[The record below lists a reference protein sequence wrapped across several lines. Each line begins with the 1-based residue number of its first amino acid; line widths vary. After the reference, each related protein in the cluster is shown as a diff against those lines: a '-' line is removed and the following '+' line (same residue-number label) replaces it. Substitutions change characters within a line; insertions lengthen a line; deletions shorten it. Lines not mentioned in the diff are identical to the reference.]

1 MQQRAFAARA
11 RAALRA
17 QRACAWVAGWLC
29 SVVAAMSKDTVLVT
43 VMHSNNEV
51 PVPSP
56 SPSPSLSHHLASRLG
71 PRDREL
77 TWSVG
82 AACLP
87 ACLPA
92 ATAHTHT
99 HTHAHT
105 RARFHCTGGVG
116 AAGGCHLRCR
126 EGSGR
131 HPPRAALGAQ
141 LPPHYRHW
149 QLQYLALC
157 MLCQR
162 CSALLCSVSS
172 RPRGAAKTPAWC
184 TPTPR
189 SP

>member
-1 MQQRAFAARA
+1 MTCRNHTTDTDIMQQRAFAARA

-87 ACLPA
+87 A

-99 HTHAHT
+99 HTH
-105 RARFHCTGGVG
+105 
-116 AAGGCHLRCR
+116 
-126 EGSGR
+126 
-131 HPPRAALGAQ
+131 
-141 LPPHYRHW
+141 
-149 QLQYLALC
+149 
-157 MLCQR
+157 
-162 CSALLCSVSS
+162 
-172 RPRGAAKTPAWC
+172 
-184 TPTPR
+184 TPR
-189 SP
+189 THTHTHVSMYVCMCMYVCMHA